1 MVLQI
6 DTIPHKEWAPL
17 EREGCVNVQV
27 MPLLK
32 RDHLA
37 LAMLRFGQEA
47 TIDEHPADFEI
58 DVICLEGAGFTSV
71 GDEQAPI
78 FAGDRVHWP
87 ARKPHRLWTADSEM
101 ITLMVE
107 HTQLVPPDEPVWEG
121 VDSSMIAAFK
131 YDEEAQE
138 LDVLFH
144 NTGHYCYFDVPPEV
158 VQGLRE
164 ASSKG
169 SYMRA
174 TIIDMYAYSK
184 IKR

>member
-1 MVLQI
+1 MTLQI
-6 DTIPHKEWAPL
+6 ESLPHKDWVPL
-17 EREGCVNVQV
+17 KREGCVNVRY

-32 RDHLA
+32 KDHLA
-37 LAMLRFGQEA
+37 LAMLRFGQDA

-58 DVICLEGAGFTSV
+58 DVICLEGSGFTSV
-71 GDEQAPI
+71 DDEQAPI
-78 FAGDRVHWP
+78 FAGDRIVWP
-87 ARKPHRLWTADSEM
+87 ANKSHRLWTTDGEM

-107 HTQLVPPDEPVWEG
+107 HTQLVPPDQPVWED

-144 NTGHYCYFDVPPEV
+144 NTGHYCYFDVPPDV
-158 VQGLRE
+158 VAGLRE

-174 TIIDMYAYSK
+174 AVIDLYSYHK
-184 IKR
+184 IKK